1 MFKRDVRMQQLL
13 SLPPRMAAEF
23 GALEGRALPEWFAT
37 CDPAGSRLGSG
48 GGTAH
53 VLAEGWRATGGGA
66 GFAEWLRGSR
76 KLILHAGGQS
86 RRLPAYAGTGKL
98 LLPVPVFR
106 WARGQRLDQSLLDLQ
121 LPDYQRVLAHAGPG
135 TVAMV
140 TSGDVLLRFG
150 RTLPVFPQVDVLGLG
165 MWVTPERARDFGVFF
180 SKRERSEE
188 LSFFLQKPS
197 AARIRE
203 LAGEY
208 LYLVDTGM
216 WLLSERAV
224 AVLMRKCGWDAEGQ
238 EFAAGGVAGGYEL
251 YAQMGL
257 ALGKVPAVVDA
268 EVNGLTSAVVPLPA
282 AEFYHFGTSRQLIE
296 SITALQ
302 NLELDERKLGLM
314 GARRHPNQY
323 LQNSQFSFPLR
334 LEENHTLWVEN
345 STVPKSWQLAS
356 EHVLTG
362 VPENGWDL
370 RLEAGVC
377 LDFVPVGEEGRAGED
392 RTGEDRTGEGESG
405 RGGER
410 GADRPSSTGTFPPK
424 AGGEGGGA
432 RGFEAGIGSEGLAGE
447 TPALREG
454 TEGLAGGAS
463 ALVCVR
469 CYGMNDLFSG
479 AVGEA
484 TTKWLD
490 RPAPNWFFAR
500 GISREAAGIEAR
512 CDIQRAKLFPV
523 LRVEELE
530 PRFIEWLFAAKPVRS
545 EEFARRWLAL
555 PRLSAEEIGERVD
568 LRRVYE
574 QRRRNRRGCLQPMW
588 RNGRWSVFYK
598 LDLESTAR
606 MWAESGEELP
616 AEGVAGAAGL
626 ERMQEVHDR
635 MFRGAVLRHRGLA
648 GAEAYERG
656 AFGLLHEMIVREA
669 QLSPATPRRAAQE
682 DQIVWG
688 RSPVRLDL
696 AGGWTDTPPY
706 CLEYGGKVV
715 NVAVDLNGQPPI
727 QVFAKLIERR
737 ELVLRS
743 IDQGNEERVTTYAQL
758 DSFGQP
764 DTEFALAKAALAL
777 AGFLPRFHG
786 GGGRGTLAEQLG
798 EFGGGIEL
806 SMLSAVPKGSGL
818 GTSSILAATLL
829 ATLGDVCGL
838 GWGREV
844 LFARTLALEQMLT
857 TGGGWQDQ
865 AGAIFRGMKLIETSP
880 GLEQRPTLRW
890 LPEHLFE
897 SEHANRT
904 ILLYYTGI
912 TRLAKNILAEI
923 VRGIFLN
930 SPEHLRVIGEIGAN
944 AEFAFSAIQRC
955 ERGALEEA
963 VGNSWALNQRLDAGT
978 NPPAVQAILGRI
990 RDYLAACKLLG
1001 AGGGGYLLLLAK
1013 DEGAAERL
1021 RRELTENPPNPRA
1034 RFVQFGVSQTG
1045 LQLTRS

>member
-1 MFKRDVRMQQLL
+1 MKHVRMQQLL
-13 SLPPRMAAEF
+13 SLPPRMAGVF
-23 GALEGRALPEWFAT
+23 GELEGRGLPEWFAT
-37 CDPAGSRLGSG
+37 CDPAGSKLGSG

-53 VLAEGWRATGGGA
+53 VLAEGWRATGGGE
-66 GFAEWLRGSR
+66 GFGEWLRGSR

-121 LPDYQRVLAHAGPG
+121 LPDYQRVLAHAGQG

-150 RTLPVFPQVDVLGLG
+150 RSLPAFPQVDVLGLG

-180 SKRERSEE
+180 SKRERPEE

-224 AVLMRKCGWDAEGQ
+224 GVLMRKCGWDGER
-238 EFAAGGVAGGYEL
+238 ERFASGGVAGGYEL

-282 AEFYHFGTSRQLIE
+282 AEFYHFGTNRQLIE

-302 NLELDERKLGLM
+302 NLELDETKLGLM

-334 LEENHTLWVEN
+334 QEENHTLWVEN
-345 STVPKSWQLAS
+345 STVPKAWQLAS

-377 LDFVPVGEEGRAGED
+377 LDFVPVEPRGGDGGTE
-392 RTGEDRTGEGESG
+392 
-405 RGGER
+405 RGGETE
-410 GADRPSSTGTFPPK
+410 GH
-424 AGGEGGGA
+424 AGGV
-432 RGFEAGIGSEGLAGE
+432 SEF
-447 TPALREG
+447 
-454 TEGLAGGAS
+454 
-463 ALVCVR
+463 VCVR

-484 TTKWLD
+484 TTRWLD

-523 LRVEELE
+523 LRVGELE

-574 QRRRNRRGCLQPMW
+574 QRRRNRRGCLLPMW

-616 AEGVAGAAGL
+616 AEVVAGAAGL
-626 ERMQEVHDR
+626 ARMQEVHDR
-635 MFRGAVLRHRGLA
+635 MFRGAVLRYRGLA

-669 QLSPATPRRAAQE
+669 QLSPASPRRAAQE

-743 IDQGNEERVTTYAQL
+743 IDQGNEERVTTYEQL
-758 DSFGQP
+758 DRFGQP

-897 SEHANRT
+897 GEHANRT

-912 TRLAKNILAEI
+912 TRLAKNILYEI

-930 SPEHLRVIGEIGAN
+930 SPEHLRVIGEIAGN
-944 AEFAFSAIQRC
+944 AELAFSAIQRC

-990 RDYLAACKLLG
+990 GDYVAACKLLG

-1013 DEGAAERL
+1013 DEVAAERL
-1021 RRELTENPPNPRA
+1021 RRELTENPPNARA
-1034 RFVQFGVSQTG
+1034 RFVQFGVSRTG